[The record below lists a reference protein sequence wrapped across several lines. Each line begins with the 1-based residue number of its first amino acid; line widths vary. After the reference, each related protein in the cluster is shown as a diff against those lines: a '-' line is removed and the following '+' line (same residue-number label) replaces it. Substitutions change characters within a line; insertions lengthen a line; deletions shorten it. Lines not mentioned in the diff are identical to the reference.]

1 MTLISIVIPMF
12 NAAQTLG
19 ATIDTLKS
27 QNLTTWEAILVDDGS
42 TDGSLEIAQCICKED
57 PRFRIVINP
66 GKGPSAARNH
76 GAIDCAKGEIIAF
89 CDADDLWTKDKLRS
103 VLNTFSTGKADAVFG
118 RVGFFSETPKKIGS
132 HSLVPT
138 SDVTV
143 PMLLGENP
151 VCTTSN
157 LSVRAATFTVMNGF
171 DETMVHNED
180 LEFLIRL
187 VGTKHRLV
195 GVNEDHVLYRR
206 SPGGLS
212 ADLTAMKHSRAQAV
226 ARAQKLGFQVSSR
239 QEAIFLRYL
248 ARRALRMDARPGV
261 TRSLVVD
268 GLRHNLNGFLFPAR
282 RGVPI
287 ALGAAL
293 LPVLPAP
300 LRHALFS
307 K

>member
-1 MTLISIVIPMF
+1 MTLISIVIPVF
-12 NAAQTLG
+12 NADKTIG
-19 ATIDTLKS
+19 ATIDAIKAQS
-27 QNLTTWEAILVDDGS
+27 LTTWEAILVDDGS
-42 TDGSLEIAQCICKED
+42 TDGSLEIAQRISKED
-57 PRFRIVINP
+57 PRFRSVKNP

-76 GAIDCAKGEIIAF
+76 GAMDCAKGEIIAF

-103 VLNTFSTGKADAVFG
+103 VQNALATGKADAVFG
-118 RVGFFSETPKKIGS
+118 RVSFFSETPSKVGS
-132 HSLVPT
+132 HSFVPA
-138 SDVTV
+138 SDITV

-157 LSVRAATFTVMNGF
+157 LSVRAATFSVMNGF

-226 ARAQKLGFQVSSR
+226 ARAQKLGFQVSAQ

-268 GLRHNLNGFLFPAR
+268 GLRQDPNAFLFPAR

-287 ALGAAL
+287 ALGAAF
-293 LPVLPAP
+293 LPVLPAS

>member
-1 MTLISIVIPMF
+1 MTLISIVIPVF
-12 NAAQTLG
+12 NAARTLG
-19 ATIDTLKS
+19 ATVNSLKAQS
-27 QNLTTWEAILVDDGS
+27 LTTWEAILVDDGS
-42 TDGSLEIAQCICKED
+42 TDASMEIAQRIADED
-57 PRFRIVINP
+57 PRFRVVANP

-76 GAIDCAKGEIIAF
+76 GALTCAKGEIIAF
-89 CDADDLWTKDKLRS
+89 CDADDLWTMGKLSS
-103 VLNTFSTGKADAVFG
+103 VLIAFRNTTADAVFG
-118 RVGFFSETPKKIGS
+118 RVGFFSDCAANVRSQSTVPKAA
-132 HSLVPT
+132 
-138 SDVTV
+138 VTV

-157 LSVRAATFTVMNGF
+157 LSVRAATFRAMNGF

-187 VGTKHRLV
+187 VGTNHRLV
-195 GVNEDHVLYRR
+195 GVQSDHVLYRR
-206 SPGGLS
+206 SLGGLS

-226 ARAQKLGFQVSSR
+226 ARAQKLGFAVSAR

-248 ARRALRMDARPGV
+248 ARRALRMDAKPSV
-261 TRSLVVD
+261 TRALVFD
-268 GLRHNLNGFLFPAR
+268 GLRHDLSAFLRPAR

-287 ALGAAL
+287 ALGAAF
-293 LPVLPAP
+293 LPVMPAP